1 VTLRQAYIF
10 ASVLVLLSFIRVLF
24 NQWFM
29 FQLFVFGMK
38 VRIACSALIYRRC
51 LKLNKSSLEKT
62 TAGQL
67 VNLLSNDVNRFDN
80 AFIFLHFLW
89 ICPVELIVG
98 IYYMDVTLGHTAI
111 AGVAVLIISL
121 IFQG

>member
-1 VTLRQAYIF
+1 VTLQQAYIF
-10 ASVLVLLSFIRVLF
+10 ASILLLLSFIRVLL

-29 FQLFVFGMK
+29 FQLYVFGMK

-51 LKLNKSSLEKT
+51 LKLNKCSLEKT

-67 VNLLSNDVNRFDN
+67 VNLLSNDVNRFDT

-89 ICPVELIVG
+89 IGPVELIVG
-98 IYYMDVTLGHTAI
+98 IYYMDVTLGHTAV
-111 AGVAVLIISL
+111 AGAGILILSL
-121 IFQG
+121 FFQG